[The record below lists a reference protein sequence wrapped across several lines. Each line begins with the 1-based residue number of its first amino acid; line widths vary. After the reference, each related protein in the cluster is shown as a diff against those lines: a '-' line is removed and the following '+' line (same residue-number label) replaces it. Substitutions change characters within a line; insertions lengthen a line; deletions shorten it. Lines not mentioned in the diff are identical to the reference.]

1 MNNIKQIRGLPQRE
15 PGWSILDQVTKT
27 TTKYSLN
34 WDTDK
39 LQLSP
44 QCVPSCAQS
53 RTTSMNPSVV
63 NYGREQA
70 LRGMPRL
77 PFEDADVT
85 QVVVDR
91 RSRLPTG

>member
-1 MNNIKQIRGLPQRE
+1 MNNIKQIHGLPQRE
-15 PGWSILDQVTKT
+15 SQAGLYLTRLPKLLN
-27 TTKYSLN
+27 SLN

-53 RTTSMNPSVV
+53 RTTSMNPSIV
-63 NYGREQA
+63 NYGREQG
-70 LRGMPRL
+70 LWGMPRL
-77 PFEDADVT
+77 PFENVDFT

-91 RSRLPTG
+91 RSRLSTG